1 MEAKVKKTEAM
12 LRSVME
18 HKQALLE
25 ENATTLETAQQLQDA
40 QELYAH
46 KEHEL
51 KKELLAWKK
60 KILKMKALVDAKEQ
74 LIQEKSEEL
83 ERTTEKFTQFRR
95 QQRTKDWQE
104 MMQRG
109 FDKSPDGL
117 TMRRKAR
124 RTQDEDA
131 SECAD
136 ENDKSSE
143 NQHILR
149 ADCATLKNKLLR
161 AESDNHLLVKA
172 IDMARR
178 HDGNLPKT
186 ISMEVERISLRVQQA
201 ATDKR

>member
-18 HKQALLE
+18 HKQALIE

-40 QELYAH
+40 QDIYVH
-46 KEHEL
+46 KENEL

-60 KILKMKALVDAKEQ
+60 KILKMKALMDTKEQ
-74 LIQEKSEEL
+74 MIQQKSEEL
-83 ERTTEKFTQFRR
+83 ERTLEKLTQVQR
-95 QQRTKDWQE
+95 QQRTKDWQK
-104 MMQRG
+104 MMQRE
-109 FDKSPDGL
+109 FEKSDDGL
-117 TMRRKAR
+117 TVRRKTK
-124 RTQDEDA
+124 RTQDNDA
-131 SECAD
+131 NECTD
-136 ENDKSSE
+136 ENDESSE
-143 NQHILR
+143 NQHMLR

-186 ISMEVERISLRVQQA
+186 MSTEVDRISLRVQQA
-201 ATDKR
+201 ATAS